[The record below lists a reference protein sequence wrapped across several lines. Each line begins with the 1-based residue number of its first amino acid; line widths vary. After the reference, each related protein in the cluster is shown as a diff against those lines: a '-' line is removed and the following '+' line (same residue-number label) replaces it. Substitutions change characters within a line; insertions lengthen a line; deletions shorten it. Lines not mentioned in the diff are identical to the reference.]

1 MIIERLREAERVA
14 AAELAEATLSSEM
27 TIRRDLDQ
35 LAEQGVLRRVRGGA
49 VSL

>member
-1 MIIERLREAERVA
+1 MT
-14 AAELAEATLSSEM
+14 ELAEQVACSEM

-49 VSL
+49 VSLLLRSLP